1 MNMASASP
9 RGLAS
14 GFQGSIGMIALGAVF
29 IQLSAA
35 LPGWAWAWTLGFVA
49 LGLGLAWLR
58 RRKDM
63 PRHNAA
69 QAGHIHAQTTA
80 AEPLQALCTSVLP
93 IWTRQ
98 MHTAREHLTHA
109 MDVLV
114 MRFGSMSQRL
124 CQTMDPTHQSQGQDV
139 LLGALTD
146 AQNQLTALLTEL
158 REALSLRSALLS
170 EVVAVTR
177 FVG

>member
-1 MNMASASP
+1 
-9 RGLAS
+9 
-14 GFQGSIGMIALGAVF
+14 
-29 IQLSAA
+29 
-35 LPGWAWAWTLGFVA
+35 
-49 LGLGLAWLR
+49 
-58 RRKDM
+58 
-63 PRHNAA
+63 
-69 QAGHIHAQTTA
+69 
-80 AEPLQALCTSVLP
+80 
-93 IWTRQ
+93 
-98 MHTAREHLTHA
+98 HTAREHLTHA

-177 FVG
+177 FVGQLQNMAVEVSAIARQTNLLSINAAIEAARAGETGRGFAVVAKEVRHLST